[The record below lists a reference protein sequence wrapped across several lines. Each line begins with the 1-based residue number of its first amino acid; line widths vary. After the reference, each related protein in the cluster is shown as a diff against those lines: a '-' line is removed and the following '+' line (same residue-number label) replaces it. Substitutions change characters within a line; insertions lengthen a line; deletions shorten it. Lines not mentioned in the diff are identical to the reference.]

1 MAIQSKYVR
10 AFQETTEE
18 FSTRFPEN
26 LSLSRVRLDDDFS
39 QVFQSIEL
47 RSQFV
52 QNVESLYQ
60 AVRLPFV
67 SFSSLIGRSALE
79 VWPEYIM
86 QPSSRIH
93 FGSGANNEAVD
104 GGALLGDATQVVL
117 DMVAL
122 LTVHKLGILEHLR
135 HRFSRVLIPQLLYDE
150 LQNVVYTM
158 RINRPPVAYIGKDE
172 EGRYTHTELP
182 EDDWVKRLEYA
193 EAVLKL
199 ADSLERIP
207 SYPILDADDPE
218 GLIDAITLA
227 GAGAVLAG
235 DEMPSTDL
243 VLVSDDRLQSDIA
256 RFLGVGVA
264 NSQVLL
270 FELAHS
276 GVITYKE
283 YSSHVEQLAQMNYW
297 YIRIGP
303 HDILQRLEA
312 SHYRITEGIRSL
324 LKSLQGPDC
333 PEEAAASVAAEIIAS
348 IAKKSLLQHLGEQLL
363 SLVIAEMRTGR
374 PTNQVLIEFKR
385 EIAGRL
391 ILAPLQRDRI
401 LQMVDLYMRV

>member
-52 QNVESLYQ
+52 SNGEGLYQ
-60 AVRLPFV
+60 AGQLPFA
-67 SFSSLIGRSALE
+67 SFCSLIGRSALE

-86 QPSSRIH
+86 QPSARIH
-93 FGSGANNEAVD
+93 FGSSAVREVMKAGELLDEA
-104 GGALLGDATQVVL
+104 TYVVL

-122 LTVHKLGILEHLR
+122 LTVHRLGISEHLR
-135 HRFSRVLIPQLLYDE
+135 KRFSRVAVPQMVFDE
-150 LQNVVYTM
+150 LQNVVNTM
-158 RINRPPVAYIGKDE
+158 RISRPPVGHMGKDE

-207 SYPILDADDPE
+207 SYPILDADGPE

-235 DEMPSTDL
+235 DEMPATDL

-303 HDILQRLEA
+303 HDILQRLEE
-312 SHYRITEGIRSL
+312 SHYRITEGIRSML
-324 LKSLQGPDC
+324 RALQGPD
-333 PEEAAASVAAEIIAS
+333 
-348 IAKKSLLQHLGEQLL
+348 
-363 SLVIAEMRTGR
+363 
-374 PTNQVLIEFKR
+374 
-385 EIAGRL
+385 
-391 ILAPLQRDRI
+391 
-401 LQMVDLYMRV
+401 